1 MRAFCRLE
9 MKDTGFHKMNF
20 EADDLPQLGQLSLCL
35 DHWQTSKAKK
45 KKKKASKVL
54 KNDENEGGM
63 INILM

>member
-9 MKDTGFHKMNF
+9 MKDTGFHKMDF